1 MATRSTISL
10 VTEKGTV
17 KTIYCH
23 WDGYLSN
30 NGKKL
35 FEHYNTKE
43 LVNQLIQLG
52 SLSSL
57 HETITPTEGHTF
69 EKPIEAICVA
79 YHRDR
84 GEELVINE
92 FHSIENYVLALS
104 TNRIGEEFNYIFKD
118 GEWLFCTDKISYDE
132 TTIKSINDFSTLELA
147 LLTLPIKK

>member
-10 VTEKGTV
+10 VTEQGTV

-35 FEHYNTKE
+35 FEYYNTKE
-43 LVNQLIQLG
+43 LVEQLIQLG

-57 HETITPTEGHTF
+57 HETTTPTQEHTF
-69 EKPIEAICVA
+69 ENPIEGICVA

-92 FHSIENYVLALS
+92 FESIEHYVQALNS
-104 TNRIGEEFNYIFKD
+104 NQITQEFNYIFKD
-118 GEWLFCTDKISYDE
+118 GEWLVVSDDHLDSGNV
-132 TTIKSINDFSTLELA
+132 KSINDFSTLEFA